1 MDPFLFF
8 LFSLVKYLVITVFTL
23 FGTKR
28 MLKKMSATTFISPQ
42 KSEQGKGL
50 FFENGIQMYS
60 AAAEVFLRVLSF
72 GGCNTCHWR
81 RGRSKRGF
89 INLFFSSAHAKTRAA
104 TFSRE
109 KKIDRYR
116 ERWISKIYLFAVGC
130 RGGCLLPFCQLSVRP
145 SCGGPK
151 IFLCLGDRS
160 SWSLAALRDFW
171 KRRARNGHNRI
182 FFLLLLFWHLCGGNP
197 SVGGG
202 FYFFKSRGPLEN
214 TLSFFVA
221 FFLSGRTR

>member
-1 MDPFLFF
+1 MCAKKSAEYPRFYTFWHKKDVEKNVGGDYFHFP
-8 LFSLVKYLVITVFTL
+8 
-23 FGTKR
+23 TKER
-28 MLKKMSATTFISPQ
+28 TR
-42 KSEQGKGL
+42 EKGP

-60 AAAEVFLRVLSF
+60 AAAEVFLRVLSV

-89 INLFFSSAHAKTRAA
+89 INLFFPSAHAKTRAA

-116 ERWISKIYLFAVGC
+116 ERGISKIYLFAVGC

-145 SCGGPK
+145 SCRGPK

-171 KRRARNGHNRI
+171 RRRREEESPK
-182 FFLLLLFWHLCGGNP
+182 W
-197 SVGGG
+197 
-202 FYFFKSRGPLEN
+202 
-214 TLSFFVA
+214 T
-221 FFLSGRTR
+221 